1 MLDDERESAWMYDR
15 LAAVSRSETTVATL
29 RDLAEA
35 ERRHA
40 RHWAE
45 RLGEPALVDEPVRPT
60 LRVRALILLARVAGV
75 DAVLPRLRAAELAE
89 IGRYDADPD
98 ARALADEERAHR
110 AMLGAL
116 TDRTG
121 AAEAEH
127 GFASASA
134 ASTFRA
140 ALFGLNDGLVSNL
153 SLVAGVAGAAIES
166 DAVLIAGIAGWLAGA
181 FSMGAGEYVSVRSQ
195 QELFE
200 HQLEKERLELELDPE
215 EELNELVGIY
225 ERKGISAKMARE
237 LATEIMK
244 DPETALDTHAR
255 EELGLDPA
263 NLGAPW
269 PAAIGSFFAFSVGA
283 AVPVLPFVISG
294 GYTALVAA
302 IVLGTIMLGLVG
314 MLTSLLTG
322 RHPIYAGGRMVLIGL
337 VATAVTFGIGSAIPV
352 DL

>member
-15 LAAVSRSETTVATL
+15 LAAVSRSETTSATL
-29 RDLAEA
+29 RTLAEA

-40 RHWAE
+40 LHWAE
-45 RLGEPALVDEPVRPT
+45 RLGNPALAEEPVHPT
-60 LRVRALILLARVAGV
+60 LRVRALILLAHVAGV

-89 IGRYDADPD
+89 IGRYDADPE

-116 TDRTG
+116 TDGTD
-121 AAEAEH
+121 AVEAEH

-153 SLVAGVAGAAIES
+153 SLVAGVAGAAIDS
-166 DAVLIAGIAGWLAGA
+166 DAVLVAGISGWLAGA

-195 QELFE
+195 RELFE

-225 ERKGISAKMARE
+225 ERKGISSSMARE

-255 EELGLDPA
+255 EELGLDPD

-269 PAAIGSFFAFSVGA
+269 PAAIGSFIAFSFGA
-283 AVPVLPFVISG
+283 AVPVLPFIVSS

-302 IVLGTIMLGLVG
+302 IVFGIIMLGLVG

-322 RHPIYAGGRMVLIGL
+322 RHPLYAGGRMVLIGV